1 MRDYLQLRNSP
12 CKWELIY
19 IVFIFG
25 VVVTSLNI
33 GLCELY
39 KPQCNSK
46 NGGRQLK
53 VYQCKTYKNMDYYHL
68 QVRVKATKGMTVDKK
83 VSLL

>member
-1 MRDYLQLRNSP
+1 
-12 CKWELIY
+12 LIY